1 MLYYKRGSESDVLT
15 EEDLRQ
21 GLSEALGKLGERKK
35 VLAIPPDY
43 TRLHSHAGVVTRL
56 AWEYYRSRLTDV
68 LPALGTHAP
77 MTETQIKS
85 MFGNVPLSL
94 FRIHDWRKDVV
105 TLGEVPADFI
115 RKQSEG
121 KVDYPWKA
129 QVNRL
134 LVDGSFD
141 LILSIGQIVPHEV
154 VGMAGYNKNI
164 FVGTGG
170 PEGINKSHFLGAVYG
185 MERMM
190 GRADTPVRRVLNY
203 ASEHFARQ
211 LPIVHVLTV
220 VARGGDGQLKVRGL
234 YVGDDAECFQL
245 AADLSLKVNFQ
256 MLDEPLRKVVVYLDP
271 AEFRTTWLGNKSVYR
286 TRMAIADEGE
296 LIVLAPGLKDFGED
310 KQIDALIRKY
320 GYVGTPKVLSL
331 VQGAED
337 LRNNLSAAA
346 HLIHGSSEGRFSIT
360 YCPGH
365 LSRQEIESVNFR
377 YADLSEMTKRY
388 NPATLKDGFNT
399 LSDGERVFYISNPA
413 LGLWA
418 YRGRFVD

>member
-1 MLYYKRGSESDVLT
+1 MLYYKRGSESDVLK

-43 TRLHSHAGVVTRL
+43 TRLHSQAGIVTRL

-77 MTETQIKS
+77 MTETEIKS

-94 FRIHDWRKDVV
+94 FRIHDWRKDVL
-105 TLGEVPADFI
+105 TLGEVPAEFI
-115 RKQSEG
+115 RQQSEG

-134 LVDGSFD
+134 LVEGSFD

-203 ASEHFARQ
+203 ASEHFARK
-211 LPIVHVLTV
+211 LPIVYVCENNMYAVTTPASYAIPVEHVAERAAAYGIPGVTV
-220 VARGGDGQLKVRGL
+220 DGMDVTAVHDAAKLAVQRARQGAGPSLVECQTYRYLGHFVSEEFLLGGKSYR
-234 YVGDDAECFQL
+234 
-245 AADLSLKVNFQ
+245 S
-256 MLDEPLRKVVVYLDP
+256 DEEINQWKARDP
-271 AEFRTTWLGNKSVYR
+271 ISNLGNK
-286 TRMAIADEGE
+286 
-296 LIVLAPGLKDFGED
+296 LIEKG
-310 KQIDALIRKY
+310 
-320 GYVGTPKVLSL
+320 VLSKEKAAGIEADIKAKIEEAVTFARQSPL
-331 VQGAED
+331 PAPEEALED
-337 LRNNLSAAA
+337 LFA
-346 HLIHGSSEGRFSIT
+346 
-360 YCPGH
+360 
-365 LSRQEIESVNFR
+365 
-377 YADLSEMTKRY
+377 
-388 NPATLKDGFNT
+388 
-399 LSDGERVFYISNPA
+399 
-413 LGLWA
+413 
-418 YRGRFVD
+418 